1 MDADAAGRV
10 ELYFLRHADAGD
22 PYAWD
27 GPDEDRPLSHKGE
40 RQAERV
46 ARLLHGMDVGPDAV
60 ISSPKLRA
68 FQTARIVAS
77 ELGAEVVLS
86 DRLGDGIDVAS
97 LDDLLAEAGLPARPL
112 LVGHDPDFSMTV
124 SALVGAEVLVKKGA
138 LVRVDAAL
146 PLQSGTGELRWL
158 VPPDALRSR

>member
-1 MDADAAGRV
+1 MSADEGGRV

-22 PYAWD
+22 PFAWD

-46 ARLLHGMDVGPDAV
+46 ARLLHGMDPGPDAV

-77 ELGAEVVLS
+77 EIGAEVVLS
-86 DRLGDGIDVAS
+86 DRLGDGIGVDS
-97 LDDLLAEAGLPARPL
+97 LGDLLEEAGQPARPL
-112 LVGHDPDFSMTV
+112 LVGHDPDFSDTV
-124 SALVGAEVLVKKGA
+124 STLVGASVLVRKAA
-138 LVRVDAAL
+138 LVRVDADL
-146 PLQSGTGELRWL
+146 PLQPGGGELRWL
-158 VPPDALRSR
+158 VPPDALKSR